1 MRTCPNVSVVDGL
14 LENNAAYA
22 ARYSGPRPIEPAL
35 HLAVVACMDS
45 RLDVFGALG
54 LDVGE
59 AHVIRN
65 AGGVVTA
72 DTIRSL
78 AISQCLLGTTKIVCI
93 HHANCSVTSFGEDVL
108 RQRILEATG
117 AEPQFELE
125 AFDDSATAARESL
138 RRIRESAVVPH
149 RDNVRAFIFDEATGL
164 LREITERVRGDAG

>member
-1 MRTCPNVSVVDGL
+1 VSVVDGL

-78 AISQCLLGTTKIVCI
+78 AISQCLLGTTEIVCI